1 MEVRN
6 AFARARVVS
15 ELGGKSKTIQSEREA
30 CDINAIVRKYAS
42 TGQLE
47 HITKAEPR
55 YGDFTSV
62 EDYLAM
68 HVRVKSAQ
76 EGFQMLPAELRD
88 RCGNDPA
95 EFVAYLNDPE
105 NAAELRTVGLEKL
118 VNELHGPPV
127 REPKVPEPKADP
139 EPEPKAEPVVKGG
152 E

>member
-1 MEVRN
+1 MDVRN
-6 AFARARVVS
+6 CFDREAVVVK
-15 ELGGKSKTIQSEREA
+15 LGGKSKTIQSEREA
-30 CDINAIVRKYAS
+30 CDINAIVRRYAS

-47 HITKAEPR
+47 HITQAQPR

-62 EDYLAM
+62 EDYLS
-68 HVRVKSAQ
+68 VLTRVKAAE
-76 EGFQMLPAELRD
+76 EGFRMLPAELRD

-95 EFVAYLNDPE
+95 EFVAYLKDPE

-118 VNELHGPPV
+118 VDELHGPA
-127 REPKVPEPKADP
+127 PKKSEMPEPKADP